1 MDNEQSSGAYAK
13 IKVIDAHQHFWK
25 FDPLRDSWINDDM
38 KIIQKDFLP
47 ADLETL
53 FKENGIEG
61 SVVVQSDQSEIENEF
76 QLKNADEY
84 DFIKGVVGWIDL
96 QADDLEEKLIYY
108 KQFKK
113 LKGFRHVLQGEPKR
127 DLMLQPSFKR
137 GIGLL
142 NKFGFTYDILIFP
155 DQLVYVKELVAEF
168 PNQLFVLDH
177 IAKPGIKNKKIDEWK
192 KDILALGAHENVYCK
207 ISGMVTEA
215 DWKNWTSNDFIPYID
230 IVVNA
235 FGTKR
240 IMFGSDWP
248 VCLVA
253 ASYSKMKKIVDDYF
267 SFFSKNEQKNFYRK
281 TAIKFYNL

>member
-1 MDNEQSSGAYAK
+1 M
-13 IKVIDAHQHFWK
+13 KVIDAHQHFWK
-25 FDPLRDSWINDDM
+25 FDPIRDSWINDKM

-47 ADLETL
+47 ADLEVL
-53 FKENGIEG
+53 LRENGIDG
-61 SVVVQSDQSEIENEF
+61 TVVIQSDQSENENEF
-76 QLKNADEY
+76 QLKNAYEN

-96 QADDLEEKLIYY
+96 QAESLEEKLIYY

-113 LKGFRHVLQGEPKR
+113 LKGFRHVLQGEPQR
-127 DLMLQPSFKR
+127 DLMLQPAFKR

-142 NKFGFTYDILIFP
+142 NKYGFTYDLLIFP
-155 DQLVYVKELVAEF
+155 DQLVYAKELVAEF
-168 PNQLFVLDH
+168 PNQMFVLDH
-177 IAKPGIKNKKIDEWK
+177 IAKPEIKNKNIDEWK
-192 KDILALGAHENVYCK
+192 RNILGLGARENVYCK

-215 DWKNWTSNDFIPYID
+215 DWQNWTRDDFIPYID
-230 IVVNA
+230 VVVNA

-253 ASYSKMKKIVDDYF
+253 APYKKMKEIVDNYF
-267 SFFSKNEQKNFYRK
+267 SFFSKNEQKNFYGN